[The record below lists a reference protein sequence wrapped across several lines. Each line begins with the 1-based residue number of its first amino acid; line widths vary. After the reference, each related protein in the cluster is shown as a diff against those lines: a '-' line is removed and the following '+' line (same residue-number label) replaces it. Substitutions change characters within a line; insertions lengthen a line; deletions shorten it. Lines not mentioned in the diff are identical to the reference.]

1 LGSSGSYEDL
11 FLANLGLVDDVVR
24 FIARCHR
31 LTPTDA
37 EEFASLAQLKLI
49 ENDYGVFRA
58 FKGQSKLRTY
68 LVAVLT
74 HLFLDDRTARWGR
87 WRPSAA
93 AKRLG
98 ATALL
103 LERLVYRDGLDHE
116 SAVEV
121 VRTNHHAPES
131 VAALHAILAKLPQRT
146 SRRPSDEEPA
156 DPPDP
161 SPGADEAV
169 FASELAEDGG
179 RVRAAL
185 ERALA
190 ALDPRERLILR
201 MRFEDGRTGKEIG
214 AAVGEDEARIFRT
227 IEKLTKRLRKSM
239 ESEGIDA
246 RAVAELLD
254 HDGLE
259 GRVPEFRRPV
269 SLKR

>member
-24 FIARCHR
+24 FIARRHR

-37 EEFASLAQLKLI
+37 EEFASLARLKLI
-49 ENDYGVFRA
+49 ESDYGVFRA
-58 FKGQSKLRTY
+58 FRGQSKLRTY
-68 LVAVLT
+68 LVAVLN
-74 HLFLDDRTARWGR
+74 HLFLDHRTALWGR
-87 WRPSAA
+87 WRPSSV
-93 AKRLG
+93 AKGLG
-98 ATALL
+98 PTALL

-121 VRTNHHAPES
+121 ARTNHHVPES
-131 VAALHAILAKLPQRT
+131 VAALHAILAKVPQRL

-161 SPGADEAV
+161 ARGADEKV

-190 ALDPRERLILR
+190 ALAPRERLVLR
-201 MRFEDGRTGKEIG
+201 LWFEDGRTGKEIG
-214 AAVGEDEARIFRT
+214 AAVGEDRARIFRT

-246 RAVAELLD
+246 RQVAEILD

-259 GRVPEFRRPV
+259 DGYRNSGGPSV
-269 SLKR
+269 